1 MKRQSIRTVTTVML
15 TVLTVASGAW
25 AWYPYSEKYT
35 KWQKQRPLMMAGLH
49 NCVPTDRL
57 TSRVARF
64 KASGLNTF
72 VWLKPGRAHNYFQA
86 VHKIGISWAAGHRG
100 GIPVVAEALKI
111 PGCAYIMTA
120 DEPSGTTPEDFT
132 RIATLAQWMREN
144 YPDIPQFVQ
153 LSITKADH
161 DVVIETAKPDIFS
174 FDQYPLY
181 ADGSLDEHYLYNVM
195 WARQTAQKYTLP
207 YWMWLQS
214 FGRSVNKLA
223 TDLRMPDEADIRFL
237 VFTLLAHGGTGI
249 QFFNYYGYG
258 DGPPMIAQNMV
269 DDPYVKQPGREP
281 AANHK
286 YENTVMNSS
295 WYAVRDVAPEVQA
308 LARALLNLRSKDP
321 VAYTNGNELWD
332 REAPGYRIRPK
343 VPFRLEA
350 FKGHGR
356 LKSAQ
361 VVEGQDM
368 GVLVGFFD
376 DKLNEEYFM
385 IVNLAHGLNMSKT
398 NGMRT
403 VRLTFDP
410 SIKTIERLNRL
421 TGQVET
427 LKTTPTKGV
436 QMTTLDIFLPGGT
449 GDLFKWHNANPW
461 DLRKR

>member
-1 MKRQSIRTVTTVML
+1 M
-15 TVLTVASGAW
+15 
-25 AWYPYSEKYT
+25 
-35 KWQKQRPLMMAGLH
+35 
-49 NCVPTDRL
+49 
-57 TSRVARF
+57 
-64 KASGLNTF
+64 
-72 VWLKPGRAHNYFQA
+72 
-86 VHKIGISWAAGHRG
+86 
-100 GIPVVAEALKI
+100 
-111 PGCAYIMTA
+111 
-120 DEPSGTTPEDFT
+120 
-132 RIATLAQWMREN
+132 
-144 YPDIPQFVQ
+144 
-153 LSITKADH
+153 
-161 DVVIETAKPDIFS
+161 IETAKPDIFS

-332 REAPGYRIRPK
+332 REAPGYRIRHK
-343 VPFRLEA
+343 VPFLSLI
-350 FKGHGR
+350 H
-356 LKSAQ
+356 L
-361 VVEGQDM
+361 
-368 GVLVGFFD
+368 
-376 DKLNEEYFM
+376 
-385 IVNLAHGLNMSKT
+385 
-398 NGMRT
+398 
-403 VRLTFDP
+403 
-410 SIKTIERLNRL
+410 
-421 TGQVET
+421 
-427 LKTTPTKGV
+427 
-436 QMTTLDIFLPGGT
+436 
-449 GDLFKWHNANPW
+449 
-461 DLRKR
+461 